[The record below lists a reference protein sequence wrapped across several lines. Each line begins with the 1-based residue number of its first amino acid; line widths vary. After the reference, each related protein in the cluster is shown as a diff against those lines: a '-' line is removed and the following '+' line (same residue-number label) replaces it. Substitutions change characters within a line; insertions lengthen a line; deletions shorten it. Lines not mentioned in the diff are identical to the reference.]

1 MPDPVI
7 PCAGI
12 PIDWTRERNCCDTCG
27 LFRTT
32 VAQEMHK
39 RAAEARAKRRQTDK
53 PDVST
58 HKLPVAD
65 IIGEIATWLL

>member
-1 MPDPVI
+1 MSDLLAGLDPPSHDPGGV
-7 PCAGI
+7 PY
-12 PIDWTRERNCCDTCG
+12 CDTCG

-39 RAAEARAKRRQTDK
+39 RAAEERAKRRQTHK
-53 PDVST
+53 PVVST
-58 HKLPVAD
+58 HNLPVTD